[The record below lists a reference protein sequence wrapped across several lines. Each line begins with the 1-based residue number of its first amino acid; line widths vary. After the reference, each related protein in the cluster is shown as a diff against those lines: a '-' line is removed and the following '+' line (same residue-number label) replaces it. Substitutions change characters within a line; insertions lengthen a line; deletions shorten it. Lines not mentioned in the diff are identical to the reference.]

1 MGKVAL
7 SQWEGT
13 QKRQY
18 FSSWLQKAHL
28 EKGHHLTFR
37 NSEGSDRQLWEVV

>member
-1 MGKVAL
+1 MGRCVVL
-7 SQWEGT
+7 RYVRVQ
-13 QKRQY
+13 RRH